1 MSLISLQKITLL
13 DGVTTAAAGS
23 SFSVERSK
31 GWTFTIASSSVTSG
45 ATVDVEAYIG
55 TGVNPWRVI
64 HSETV
69 AADGNVVVRDDHGH
83 YEKIRGNVS
92 ARTDGTY
99 SVFATGTTAS
109 L

>member
-1 MSLISLQKITLL
+1 MLKSLQKITLL
-13 DGVTTAAAGS
+13 DGVSATGAGS

-31 GWTFTIASSSVTSG
+31 GWTFVIASSSVTTG

-55 TGVNPWRVI
+55 GGWRVI

-69 AADGNVVVRDDHGH
+69 TANGDVPIRDDHGH
-83 YEKIRGNVS
+83 YEKLRGNVS

-99 SVFATGTTAS
+99 SVFITGTTDS

>member
-13 DGVTTAAAGS
+13 SGVTAAAAGS
-23 SFSVERSK
+23 PFSVERSK
-31 GWTFTIASSSVTSG
+31 GWTFTIASSSVTTG
-45 ATVDVEAYIG
+45 GTVNVEAYIG
-55 TGVNPWRVI
+55 GDWRIV
-64 HSETV
+64 HSEAVT
-69 AADGNVVVRDDHGH
+69 ADGNVVVRDDHGH
-83 YEKIRGNVS
+83 YEKIRGDVA

>member
-13 DGVTTAAAGS
+13 SGVNTAATGS

-31 GWTFTIASSSVTSG
+31 GWTFTIVSSSVTSG
-45 ATVDVEAYIG
+45 ATVNVEAYIG
-55 TGVNPWRVI
+55 GDWRIV

-69 AADGNVVVRDDHGH
+69 TADGNVVVRDDHGH
-83 YEKIRGNVS
+83 YEKIRGDVS

>member
-13 DGVTTAAAGS
+13 DGVTAAGAGS

-31 GWTFTIASSSVTSG
+31 GWTFTIASTVTSSG
-45 ATVDVEAYIG
+45 ATVNVEAY
-55 TGVNPWRVI
+55 VADAWRVI

-69 AADGNVVVRDDHGH
+69 TASGNVVVRDDHGH

-92 ARTDGTY
+92 AYTDGTY

>member
-1 MSLISLQKITLL
+1 MSLLSLQKITLL
-13 DGVTTAAAGS
+13 SAVSATGAGS

-31 GWTFTIASSSVTSG
+31 GWTFTIASSAVTNG
-45 ATVDVEAYIG
+45 GTVDVEAYIG
-55 TGVNPWRVI
+55 ANWRVI

-69 AADGNVVVRDDHGH
+69 TANGNVTIRDDHGH

-99 SVFATGTTAS
+99 SVFITGTSAS

>member
-1 MSLISLQKITLL
+1 MSLLSLQKITLL
-13 DGVTTAAAGS
+13 SAQSATGAGS

-31 GWTFTIASSSVTSG
+31 GWTFTIASSSVTTG
-45 ATVDVEAYIG
+45 GTVDVEAYIG
-55 TGVNPWRVI
+55 GSWRAI
-64 HSETV
+64 HSQAVT
-69 AADGNVVVRDDHGH
+69 ADGNVTVRDDHGH

>member
-55 TGVNPWRVI
+55 AAWRVV
-64 HSETV
+64 HSEAVT
-69 AADGNVVVRDDHGH
+69 ANGNVVVRDDHGH

>member
-1 MSLISLQKITLL
+1 MLKSLQKITLL
-13 DGVTTAAAGS
+13 DGVSATGAGS

-31 GWTFTIASSSVTSG
+31 GWTFAIASSSVTTG

-55 TGVNPWRVI
+55 GGWRVI
-64 HSETV
+64 HSEAVT
-69 AADGNVVVRDDHGH
+69 ADGNVVVRDDHGH

-99 SVFATGTTAS
+99 SVFITGTTDS